1 MMGATLSHVSVSYG
15 SETAVD
21 DVTLDI
27 TSGERF
33 AIMGPSGAGKS
44 TLLRAIA
51 GLEPLASGSIS
62 VAGRVISDLPTHQ
75 RSVGLMFQDYALFP
89 HMTVGHNV
97 AYGLRMAGVPP
108 ADRTRIVGELLHTI
122 DLDGYADRPVAT
134 LSGGERQRVALAR
147 TLAPQP
153 SLVMLD
159 EPLGSVDQLLKD
171 DLIIQMR
178 DILGVVG
185 ATSIYVTHDR
195 TEAESFADRIAIM
208 RSGLLVRV
216 GTPADV
222 WDDPRTVFVARFMG
236 HRSIVDG
243 GRIGAEPGPT
253 LIHTD
258 AITIGHDGSIPGV
271 VRSSSFRDG
280 AYRSDIDLAGGI
292 VEVSTRHAL
301 EVGSP
306 IGLSIDPA
314 GVRPLLVDEV

>member
-1 MMGATLSHVSVSYG
+1 MGAALSHLTVTYG
-15 SETAVD
+15 DERAVD

-27 TSGERF
+27 ADGERF

-62 VAGRVISDLPTHQ
+62 IDGRVISERPTHQ

-89 HMTVGHNV
+89 HLTVGQNV
-97 AYGLRMAGVPP
+97 AYGPRMAGTPP
-108 ADRTRIVGELLHTI
+108 ADRTRIVDELLQMI
-122 DLDGYADRPVAT
+122 DLEGYADRPVAT

-171 DLIIQMR
+171 DLIVQMR
-178 DILGVVG
+178 DILAAVR

-208 RSGLLVRV
+208 RSGVLVRV
-216 GTPADV
+216 GTPAAV
-222 WDDPRTVFVARFMG
+222 WDDPHTVFVARFMG

-243 GRIGAEPGPT
+243 ASIGGEAVPT
-253 LIHTD
+253 LIHAD
-258 AITIGHDGSIPGV
+258 AISIDRGGDIHGV
-271 VRSSSFRDG
+271 VRSSSFREG
-280 AYRSDIDLAGGI
+280 GFRSDIGVAGGI
-292 VEVSTRHAL
+292 VEVSTPHPI
-301 EVGSP
+301 EVGTP
-306 IGLSIDPA
+306 VGLRVDPE
-314 GVRPLLVDEV
+314 GTRPLLVDEI